1 MGSADRANYV
11 CVRCG
16 RWYGHK
22 GKCDHC
28 GHFLKADRLLS
39 EEDSER
45 LMELAQGAESVITSP
60 GSVCFSLVASSSHC
74 DQCYNDVVH

>member
-1 MGSADRANYV
+1 MGSANRDNYV

-16 RWYGHK
+16 CWYGHK

-39 EEDSER
+39 EEDSEQ
-45 LMELAQGAESVITSP
+45 LMELAKASKSVITSP
-60 GSVCFSLVASSSHC
+60 GTV
-74 DQCYNDVVH
+74 QI

>member
-1 MGSADRANYV
+1 MGSADRDNYV
-11 CVRCG
+11 CVQCG

-39 EEDSER
+39 EEDSEC
-45 LMELAQGAESVITSP
+45 LMELAQASKSVIASP
-60 GSVCFSLVASSSHC
+60 DSVGF
-74 DQCYNDVVH
+74 

>member
-1 MGSADRANYV
+1 MGSADRDNYV
-11 CVRCG
+11 CVQCG

-39 EEDSER
+39 EEDSEC
-45 LMELAQGAESVITSP
+45 LMEIARDKARMR
-60 GSVCFSLVASSSHC
+60 
-74 DQCYNDVVH
+74 

>member
-1 MGSADRANYV
+1 MGSADRDNYV
-11 CVRCG
+11 CVNCG
-16 RWYGHK
+16 RGYGHK

-45 LMELAQGAESVITSP
+45 LMEIADASESVSTSP
-60 GSVCFSLVASSSHC
+60 GNVGF
-74 DQCYNDVVH
+74 